1 MSGRLGGDFIHKEEL
16 IQLHTLM
23 VQMKKFFEEKG
34 QGEFSQYQSL
44 KISPI
49 HVHRSKAE
57 HKHAIFIL
65 GKEIASLMAH
75 DEFSGPG
82 RTQLRMQEL
91 ASRAVDE
98 MMH

>member
-1 MSGRLGGDFIHKEEL
+1 
-16 IQLHTLM
+16 
-23 VQMKKFFEEKG
+23 MKRFFEETG

-44 KISPI
+44 QISPI

-65 GKEIASLMAH
+65 GKEIASVMTH

-82 RTQLRMQEL
+82 RTQVRMQEL
-91 ASRAVDE
+91 ATRTEDDISQ
-98 MMH
+98 

>member
-1 MSGRLGGDFIHKEEL
+1 
-16 IQLHTLM
+16 M
-23 VQMKKFFEEKG
+23 VQMKRFFEESENI
-34 QGEFSQYQSL
+34 EFSHYQSL
-44 KISPI
+44 HISPI
-49 HVHRSKAE
+49 HVHRSKAD

-65 GKEIASLMAH
+65 GQEIASVMAH

-82 RTQLRMQEL
+82 RTQVRMQEL

>member
-1 MSGRLGGDFIHKEEL
+1 
-16 IQLHTLM
+16 
-23 VQMKKFFEEKG
+23 MKRFFEESG
-34 QGEFSQYQSL
+34 NVEFSHYQSL
-44 KISPI
+44 QISPI

-65 GKEIASLMAH
+65 GKEIASVMTL

-82 RTQLRMQEL
+82 RTQVRMQEL

>member
-1 MSGRLGGDFIHKEEL
+1 
-16 IQLHTLM
+16 M

-34 QGEFSQYQSL
+34 HGEFSQYQSL
-44 KISPI
+44 QISPI

-65 GKEIASLMAH
+65 GKEIASVMAH

-82 RTQLRMQEL
+82 RTLVRMQEL

>member
-1 MSGRLGGDFIHKEEL
+1 
-16 IQLHTLM
+16 M
-23 VQMKKFFEEKG
+23 VQMKRFFEESG
-34 QGEFSQYQSL
+34 NVEFSHYQSL
-44 KISPI
+44 QISPI

-65 GKEIASLMAH
+65 GQEIASVMAH

-82 RTQLRMQEL
+82 RTQVRMQEL
-91 ASRAVDE
+91 ASRAVDD

>member
-1 MSGRLGGDFIHKEEL
+1 
-16 IQLHTLM
+16 M

-34 QGEFSQYQSL
+34 HVEFSQYQSL
-44 KISPI
+44 QISPI

-65 GKEIASLMAH
+65 GKEIASVMAH

-82 RTQLRMQEL
+82 RTQVRMQEL
-91 ASRAVDE
+91 ATRAVDE

>member
-1 MSGRLGGDFIHKEEL
+1 
-16 IQLHTLM
+16 M
-23 VQMKKFFEEKG
+23 VQMKMFFEKSRNV
-34 QGEFSQYQSL
+34 EFEQYQSL
-44 KISPI
+44 QISPM

-65 GKEIASLMAH
+65 GQEIASVMAH

-82 RTQLRMQEL
+82 RTQVRMQEL

>member
-1 MSGRLGGDFIHKEEL
+1 
-16 IQLHTLM
+16 M
-23 VQMKKFFEEKG
+23 VQMKRFFEESENV
-34 QGEFSQYQSL
+34 EFSRYQSL
-44 KISPI
+44 QISPI

-65 GKEIASLMAH
+65 GQEIASVMAH

-82 RTQLRMQEL
+82 RTQVRMQEL
-91 ASRAVDE
+91 ASRAVDG

>member
-1 MSGRLGGDFIHKEEL
+1 
-16 IQLHTLM
+16 M
-23 VQMKKFFEEKG
+23 VQMKRFFEETG
-34 QGEFSQYQSL
+34 TVEFSQYQSL
-44 KISPI
+44 QISPI

-65 GKEIASLMAH
+65 GKEIASVMAH

-82 RTQLRMQEL
+82 RTQVRMQEL

>member
-1 MSGRLGGDFIHKEEL
+1 
-16 IQLHTLM
+16 M
-23 VQMKKFFEEKG
+23 VQMKRFFEESG
-34 QGEFSQYQSL
+34 NVEFSHYQSL
-44 KISPI
+44 QISPI

-65 GKEIASLMAH
+65 GQEIASVMAH

-82 RTQLRMQEL
+82 RTQVRMQEL
-91 ASRAVDE
+91 ANRAVDE

>member
-1 MSGRLGGDFIHKEEL
+1 MHKEEL

-23 VQMKKFFEEKG
+23 VQMKRFFEDNG
-34 QGEFSQYQSL
+34 HGEFSHYQSL

-65 GKEIASLMAH
+65 GKEIASIMAYG
-75 DEFSGPG
+75 EFSGPG
-82 RTQLRMQEL
+82 RTQIRMQEL

>member
-1 MSGRLGGDFIHKEEL
+1 
-16 IQLHTLM
+16 M
-23 VQMKKFFEEKG
+23 VQMKKFFEESENV
-34 QGEFSQYQSL
+34 EFSQYQSL
-44 KISPI
+44 QISPI

-65 GKEIASLMAH
+65 GQEMASIMAH

-82 RTQLRMQEL
+82 RTQVRMQEL
-91 ASRAVDE
+91 AHRAVDE

>member
-1 MSGRLGGDFIHKEEL
+1 
-16 IQLHTLM
+16 M
-23 VQMKKFFEEKG
+23 VQMKKFFEENG

-44 KISPI
+44 QISPI

-65 GKEIASLMAH
+65 GKEIASVMAH

-82 RTQLRMQEL
+82 RTQVRMQEL
-91 ASRAVDE
+91 ATRTEDE
-98 MMH
+98 ISH

>member
-1 MSGRLGGDFIHKEEL
+1 MRKEEL

-23 VQMKKFFEEKG
+23 VHMKKFFEENG
-34 QGEFSQYQSL
+34 QGEFSHYHSL
-44 KISPI
+44 KITPI

-65 GKEIASLMAH
+65 GKEIASIMAH
-75 DEFSGPG
+75 DKFSGPG
-82 RTQLRMQEL
+82 RTQVRMHEL

-98 MMH
+98 MRH

>member
-1 MSGRLGGDFIHKEEL
+1 MGNSP
-16 IQLHTLM
+16 
-23 VQMKKFFEEKG
+23 V
-34 QGEFSQYQSL
+34 QSL
-44 KISPI
+44 QISPI

-65 GKEIASLMAH
+65 GKEIASVMAH

-82 RTQLRMQEL
+82 RTLVRMQEL
-91 ASRAVDE
+91 ASRAVDD

>member
-1 MSGRLGGDFIHKEEL
+1 MA
-16 IQLHTLM
+16 
-23 VQMKKFFEEKG
+23 QMKKFFEENG
-34 QGEFSQYQSL
+34 SGEFSHYQSL

-57 HKHAIFIL
+57 HKHAIFVL
-65 GKEIASLMAH
+65 GKEIASIMAH

-82 RTQLRMQEL
+82 RTQVRMQEL